1 VPGVMAESEVAEEPN
16 ELMTTILGG
25 EPGHIQSWRWN
36 DYGCPPPMRV
46 GEGTDRGL
54 GAPVLGG
61 GQRLASSSGGQQVQ
75 QPRKRDASESAQ
87 CSSQRTLAWEPRQL
101 LIPSVRRHVMPGATG
116 SNTTKGAK
124 PGNVAAELAQLA
136 EQAVAQ
142 AAAEGLILHRSNTN
156 KTGFK
161 GVKKNVSKT
170 SYRSRKTG
178 APRPLPFFLLL
189 LLQPKRQHSAMPA
202 ASCDVLLACS
212 VVVLD

>member
-1 VPGVMAESEVAEEPN
+1 MPGVMAESEVAEEPN

-25 EPGHIQSWRWN
+25 EPGHIQAWRWN

-54 GAPVLGG
+54 GTPVLGG

-101 LIPSVRRHVMPGATG
+101 LIPSVRRHAMPGATG

-124 PGNVAAELAQLA
+124 PGNVAKSPAELAQLA

-142 AAAEGLILHRSNTN
+142 AAAEGLILHRSKHKQN
-156 KTGFK
+156 GIQGRHEK
-161 GVKKNVSKT
+161 GQ
-170 SYRSRKTG
+170 RG
-178 APRPLPFFLLL
+178 QDLLPGPDPEIPGLQDLFLFFFFF
-189 LLQPKRQHSAMPA
+189 
-202 ASCDVLLACS
+202 
-212 VVVLD
+212 